1 MEIPFQL
8 AIILMIGIE
17 MQHRNPA
24 IMEERPSAK
33 WPRDICHV
41 PCAILGIP
49 NRIVTISRKS
59 RNWDIPGTVAVEA
72 ASMGL
77 IMCCRDMGS

>member
-17 MQHRNPA
+17 MEHRNPA

-33 WPRDICHV
+33 
-41 PCAILGIP
+41 
-49 NRIVTISRKS
+49 
-59 RNWDIPGTVAVEA
+59 
-72 ASMGL
+72 
-77 IMCCRDMGS
+77 